1 MAHVD
6 EKTGPVIDYAFV
18 PDPEF
23 VHESTLENFR
33 YTKDDI

>member
-6 EKTGPVIDYAFV
+6 EKIGHIAGYGFV

-23 VHESTLENFR
+23 VHEFTPGGSHPAR
-33 YTKDDI
+33 DDM

>member
-6 EKTGPVIDYAFV
+6 EETGCVVGYGFV

-23 VHESTLENFR
+23 VHEFTPQGIHHTR
-33 YTKDDI
+33 DDM